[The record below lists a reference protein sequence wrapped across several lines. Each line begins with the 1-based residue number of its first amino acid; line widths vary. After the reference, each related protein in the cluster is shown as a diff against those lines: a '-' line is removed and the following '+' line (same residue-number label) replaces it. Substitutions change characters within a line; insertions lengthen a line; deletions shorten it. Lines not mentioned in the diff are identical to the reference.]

1 MQRPKSLIRVGEGMV
16 VGGRSMAS
24 TFQSCSR
31 LSDYTGSRFSQAALR
46 SDDCLMSM
54 LSPVGLPPQ
63 LPGPDPGV
71 VALTDRAIPVPSP
84 IAASARWEAGAVLTA
99 AVRVQNDEVVFRVGD
114 HFFTSRPIPGV
125 SEYSRM
131 SMLVARDLSGA
142 LSLVPLMPLA
152 GSAIARVGGAP
163 PAAGNVAAPGAALE
177 DTAEVIGARA
187 AALHGVLQP
196 APSAVSNGALRNLSQ
211 RLHVPS
217 ALASWASSAQ
227 ATNAVDSA
235 TRGVAAASSSNGGL
249 ATLMQALATAV
260 ADSGLFFES
269 KLRERRPVP
278 AADVKRQLLEAI
290 DKRGS
295 QGGAVEAWAA
305 LDELV
310 GLQSA
315 AGLAKRSGG
324 TLLSFVM
331 PAPDGVGAWW
341 VTLQQD
347 AARDGLDYAGGDGR
361 QERRTDPWR
370 IRLVG
375 VSLPFGDIDLRIE
388 QLGVHGV
395 GVTVLTDTAEEQG
408 RWTRSR
414 EELSRRLEE
423 AGLILSRWAVIDREP
438 QPTGGDYVGR
448 LQSVRV

>member
-1 MQRPKSLIRVGEGMV
+1 
-16 VGGRSMAS
+16 
-24 TFQSCSR
+24 
-31 LSDYTGSRFSQAALR
+31 
-46 SDDCLMSM
+46 MSM

-63 LPGPDPGV
+63 LPGSDPGV
-71 VALTDRAIPVPSP
+71 VALTDRAIPVPSA
-84 IAASARWEAGAVLTA
+84 IGAAARWEAGTVLTA
-99 AVRVQNDEVVFRVGD
+99 AVRVQNDELVFRVGD

-142 LSLVPLMPLA
+142 MTLVPLLPLA
-152 GSAIARVGGAP
+152 GAAIARVGGAP
-163 PAAGNVAAPGAALE
+163 PAAGNIAASRAAVDE
-177 DTAEVIGARA
+177 TAEVLGAQALFSA
-187 AALHGVLQP
+187 ARSVSP
-196 APSAVSNGALRNLSQ
+196 AVSTGAVRNLSQ
-211 RLHVPS
+211 RLHLPS
-217 ALASWASSAQ
+217 ALASWASGAP
-227 ATNAVDSA
+227 AVGVAAVGSGA
-235 TRGVAAASSSNGGL
+235 PGVAAASSGNGGL
-249 ATLMQALATAV
+249 ATLMQALSAAV

-347 AARDGLDYAGGDGR
+347 VARDGLDYAGGDGR
-361 QERRTDPWR
+361 EERRTDPWR

-408 RWTRSR
+408 RWARSR

-423 AGLILSRWAVIDREP
+423 AGLVLSRWAVIDREP
-438 QPTGGDYVGR
+438 EQPSGDYVGR

>member
-1 MQRPKSLIRVGEGMV
+1 
-16 VGGRSMAS
+16 
-24 TFQSCSR
+24 
-31 LSDYTGSRFSQAALR
+31 
-46 SDDCLMSM
+46 
-54 LSPVGLPPQ
+54 
-63 LPGPDPGV
+63 
-71 VALTDRAIPVPSP
+71 
-84 IAASARWEAGAVLTA
+84 
-99 AVRVQNDEVVFRVGD
+99 
-114 HFFTSRPIPGV
+114 
-125 SEYSRM
+125 
-131 SMLVARDLSGA
+131 
-142 LSLVPLMPLA
+142 
-152 GSAIARVGGAP
+152 
-163 PAAGNVAAPGAALE
+163 
-177 DTAEVIGARA
+177 
-187 AALHGVLQP
+187 
-196 APSAVSNGALRNLSQ
+196 
-211 RLHVPS
+211 
-217 ALASWASSAQ
+217 
-227 ATNAVDSA
+227 
-235 TRGVAAASSSNGGL
+235 
-249 ATLMQALATAV
+249 MQALSAAV

-347 AARDGLDYAGGDGR
+347 VDRDGLDYSGGDGR
-361 QERRTDPWR
+361 EERRTDPWR

-388 QLGVHGV
+388 QLGAHGV

-408 RWTRSR
+408 RWARSR

-423 AGLILSRWAVIDREP
+423 AGLVLSRWAVIDREP
-438 QPTGGDYVGR
+438 EQPSGDYVGR

>member
-1 MQRPKSLIRVGEGMV
+1 
-16 VGGRSMAS
+16 MA
-24 TFQSCSR
+24 
-31 LSDYTGSRFSQAALR
+31 LN
-46 SDDCLMSM
+46 
-54 LSPVGLPPQ
+54 
-63 LPGPDPGV
+63 
-71 VALTDRAIPVPSP
+71 DRAIPVPS
-84 IAASARWEAGAVLTA
+84 AVGTAARWEAGTVLTA
-99 AVRVQNDEVVFRVGD
+99 AVRLQNDELMFRIGD

-142 LSLVPLMPLA
+142 MSLVPLLPLA

-163 PAAGNVAAPGAALE
+163 PAAGNIAASGAAVDE
-177 DTAEVIGARA
+177 TAEVLSARA
-187 AALHGVLQP
+187 SSSV
-196 APSAVSNGALRNLSQ
+196 APSVFPAVVSGALRNLSQ
-211 RLHVPS
+211 RLHLPS
-217 ALASWASSAQ
+217 ALASWASSPHGAGSRP
-227 ATNAVDSA
+227 AGPGPSA
-235 TRGVAAASSSNGGL
+235 VAAASSSNGGL
-249 ATLMQALATAV
+249 AALMQALSAAV
-260 ADSGLFFES
+260 GDSGLFFES

-295 QGGAVEAWAA
+295 QGGTVEAWAA

-347 AARDGLDYAGGDGR
+347 VARDGLDYAGGDGR

-408 RWTRSR
+408 RWARSR

-423 AGLILSRWAVIDREP
+423 AGLVLSRWAVIDREP
-438 QPTGGDYVGR
+438 EAPSADYVGR